1 MSEKRLFNVDQVLEC
16 ANMAITLQHEAKNL
30 YAENARLKE
39 LNRELYEVVSELSC
53 YKNSPVPNTL
63 IDLAEKVK
71 KKAKEEGE

>member
-1 MSEKRLFNVDQVLEC
+1 MGDHKLTLIEEGELEHL
-16 ANMAITLQHEAKNL
+16 I
-30 YAENARLKE
+30 AENARLEE